1 MAELAKTHITITDES
16 ASAAGGTTLVPL
28 YVFATEQDK
37 VIDENTGAIAP
48 ATTKELANQLL
59 VVTSRNDC
67 VNSYGV
73 PKFTTV
79 AGTVQQGDELNEVG
93 LFGLYD
99 SLGATSVA
107 YALRADIDLKQLKS
121 QELEPTAKVKNNTK
135 WLDVENTSWGFFI
148 NEDPNKSIARRW
160 SQVTDVV
167 VVEELKNNKP
177 EIDPE
182 EGELAVYFEKL
193 LNGTKVV
200 GLRQRTYQAVAG
212 EWYEIGTPEWKAIV
226 AEDEYNEPEVVF
238 SSYLN
243 YPTNNVK
250 GSIWVKTSPVNNGVA
265 YDLKQYKS
273 ETDRWSDVNLPM
285 FKSFVEAETT
295 IGTALST
302 NSLIAK
308 YEEDSDR
315 ITFYQFGGEGFKKS
329 SEEIANFTLAY
340 PQQLEINTPF
350 GSVNV
355 EFSSREYTV
364 DDVASLIRAQVSTLG
379 KYGYAVS
386 VDGKKLVLLSTNGY
400 AFGID
405 GEETIMSCIKL
416 DNGEYSD
423 WNLAIP
429 FEVSEAEPTAEP
441 EDGTLWFNGDDY
453 IVDIMVSD
461 GDSWKGYNNE
471 YPNASIYVTS
481 AEPDTTIENSLWI
494 DPSDSDY
501 PRIYRMYDGAWE
513 LIDNTDQTS
522 PLGILFADA
531 RAYASETEVGTFA
544 LSDDGKVISN
554 LLTSD
559 FVEPDAPSPQAYP
572 AGMLLFNTRFST
584 NNVKAYKSNVFE
596 GLAKKDGSYSVGG
609 FEANV
614 NNFASTSR
622 WVTASGNAENGAGL
636 FGRKAQRKMIVNALA
651 SAIKTN
657 EDIRTMDY
665 DFFFA
670 SCPGYPELDD
680 ELISLNVDKKETFEI
695 VSDTPARLKPSS
707 KSFIEWGSNKNNAV
721 SHGED
726 GRVLKNEF
734 VTRQYPS
741 VGLAS
746 NVDGLEVAV
755 PTSIA
760 KMRNLLVLPRG
771 QIAAGT
777 ENGQV
782 TNMASVGY
790 ITDEEEYTS
799 VVLNDGMGETLVAQS
814 INPIMPRRNS
824 GLLFWGEWTEN
835 PIQTS
840 SLSDEHGIITILRL
854 KRDLETAVQPFFFKI
869 NNEALRSDF
878 HKVLQNVLDIYI
890 GTGEIYDYTLVT
902 DSSVNTAARIGRKEL
917 WASIAIEIAKG
928 VEQIYLPIRVVAT
941 GALSGNS

>member
-16 ASAAGGTTLVPL
+16 ASAAGGTTLIPL

-37 VIDENTGAIAP
+37 VIDETTGAIAP

-121 QELEPTAKVKNNTK
+121 QELEPTAKVENNTK

-160 SQVTDVV
+160 VQMTDVV
-167 VVEELKNNKP
+167 VVEELENDKP
-177 EIDPE
+177 AIDPE

-193 LNGTKVV
+193 LNGTKAV
-200 GLRQRTYQAVAG
+200 GQRQRTYQAVSGA
-212 EWYEIGTPEWKAIV
+212 WYEIGTEEWKSVV
-226 AEDEYNEPEVVF
+226 AEDEYSTPEVIF
-238 SSYLN
+238 SSYLK
-243 YPTNNVK
+243 YPENNAK
-250 GSIWVKTSPVNNGVA
+250 GSIWVKTSPVNNGVD

-273 ETDRWSDVNLPM
+273 ETDRWADVNLPM
-285 FKSFVEAETT
+285 FGSFVDAEVSY
-295 IGTALST
+295 GASLST
-302 NSLIAK
+302 NSMIAK
-308 YEEDSDR
+308 YEDDSDR
-315 ITFYQFGGEGFKKS
+315 VTFYQFGGEGFKKTG
-329 SEEIANFTLAY
+329 EEIVPFTLSE
-340 PQQLEINTPF
+340 QEEFEFRTPF
-350 GSVNV
+350 GSVGV
-355 EFSSREYTV
+355 TFVSREYTA
-364 DDVASLIRAQVSTLG
+364 DDVVALIRAEVSTLG
-379 KYGYAVS
+379 KYGYSVS
-386 VDGKKLVLLSTNGY
+386 VNENKLVFSSANGY
-400 AFGID
+400 AFAID
-405 GEETIMSCIKL
+405 GDETLLESIKVEA
-416 DNGEYSD
+416 GEYAD
-423 WNLAIP
+423 WKLAKP
-429 FEVSEAEPTAEP
+429 FEVSETEPVAEPK
-441 EDGTLWFNGDDY
+441 DGTLWFNGDDY
-453 IVDIMVSD
+453 VVDIMVND
-461 GDSWKGYNNE
+461 GDAWKGYNNE
-471 YPNASIYVTS
+471 YPNAGIYVTS

-522 PLGILFADA
+522 PLGVLFADA
-531 RAYASETEVGTFA
+531 RAFASETEVGTFE
-544 LSDDGKVISN
+544 LSDDGKVVSN

-559 FVEPDAPSPQAYP
+559 FVEPDCPAPQAYP
-572 AGMLLFNTRFST
+572 EGIMLFNTRFST
-584 NNVKAYKSNVFE
+584 NNVKSYKSNAFE
-596 GLAKKDGSYSVGG
+596 GLTRKDGSYAVGS
-609 FEANV
+609 FTSNV
-614 NNFASTSR
+614 NTFASTSR
-622 WVTASGNAENGAGL
+622 WVSASGNAEDGAGL

-651 SAIKTN
+651 SAIKSN

-680 ELISLNVDKKETFEI
+680 ELIALNVDKKETFEI
-695 VSDTPARLKPSS
+695 VSDTPARLKPNSNA
-707 KSFIEWGSNKNNAV
+707 FITWGSNKNNAT
-721 SHGED
+721 SQGED
-726 GRVLKNEF
+726 GRVLRNEF

-741 VGLAS
+741 MGLAS

-755 PTSIA
+755 PTSVA

-771 QIAAGT
+771 QIAAGV

-790 ITDEEEYTS
+790 ITDEEEYAS

-840 SLSDEHGIITILRL
+840 SLADEHAIITILRL

-902 DSSVNTAARIGRKEL
+902 DSSVNTPARIGRKEL
-917 WASIAIEIAKG
+917 WGSIAIEIAKG

-941 GALSGNS
+941 GALSNS

>member
-37 VIDENTGAIAP
+37 VIDEDTGAIAP

-67 VNSYGV
+67 VNSYGI
-73 PKFTTV
+73 PKFTTLN
-79 AGTVQQGDELNEVG
+79 GTVQQGDELNEVG
-93 LFGLYD
+93 LYGLYD
-99 SLGATSVA
+99 GLGASSVA

-135 WLDVENTSWGFFI
+135 WLDVENTSFGFFI
-148 NEDPNKSIARRW
+148 NEDPNKSVARRW
-160 SQVTDVV
+160 VQLSDVV
-167 VVEELKNNKP
+167 VVEELENNKP
-177 EIDPE
+177 AIDPE
-182 EGELAVYFEKL
+182 EGEIAVYFEKL
-193 LNGTKVV
+193 MNGTKAV
-200 GLRQRTYQAVAG
+200 GLTQISYQAVKG
-212 EWYEIGTPEWKAIV
+212 EWYEIGTEEWKSAV
-226 AEDEYNEPEVVF
+226 AEDVYETPEVIF
-238 SSYLN
+238 SSYTK
-243 YPTNNVK
+243 YPSNNVK
-250 GSIWVKTSPVNNGVA
+250 GSIWIKTSAVNNGVS

-273 ETDRWSDVNLPM
+273 DTDRWSNVNLPM
-285 FKSFVEAETT
+285 FSSFVDAETT
-295 IGTALST
+295 FGSSLST
-302 NSLIAK
+302 SSMIAK
-308 YEEDSDR
+308 YEDGSDR
-315 ITFYQFGGEGFKKS
+315 ITFYQFGGEGFKKTS
-329 SEEIANFTLAY
+329 DEIATFILSYEQTLDFIT
-340 PQQLEINTPF
+340 PFDSIEINF
-350 GSVNV
+350 V
-355 EFSSREYTV
+355 SREYTV
-364 DDVASLIRAQVSTLG
+364 DDVASIIRAQVSTLG

-386 VDGKKLVLLSTNGY
+386 VDGNKISISSSKGY
-400 AFGID
+400 AFELNGD
-405 GEETIMSCIKL
+405 ETLMSCLKL

-423 WNLAIP
+423 WNLEKP
-429 FEVSEAEPTAEP
+429 FEVSDVEPTAEP

-453 IVDIMVSD
+453 IVDIMVND
-461 GDSWKGYNNE
+461 GDSWKGFNHAQGYE
-471 YPNASIYVTS
+471 NASIYVTS
-481 AEPDTTIENSLWI
+481 LEPDTTVENTLWI

-513 LIDNTDQTS
+513 LVDNTDQS
-522 PLGILFADA
+522 SGLGILFADA
-531 RAYASETEVGTFA
+531 RAYASETEVGTFE
-544 LSDDGKVISN
+544 LSDDAKVISN

-559 FVEPDAPSPQAYP
+559 FVEPDCPSPQAYP

-584 NNVKAYKSNVFE
+584 NNVKAYKSNAFE
-596 GLAKKDGSYSVGG
+596 GLTDKNGKYSIGG
-609 FEANV
+609 FTANV
-614 NNFASTSR
+614 NNFVTTAR
-622 WVTASGNAENGAGL
+622 WVSASGNAEDGAGL
-636 FGRKAQRKMIVNALA
+636 FGRKAQRKMVVNALA

-680 ELISLNVDKKETFEI
+680 ELISLNVDKKEMFEI

-707 KSFIEWGSNKNNAV
+707 NEFINWGANKNNAIT
-721 SHGED
+721 HGED

-760 KMRNLLVLPRG
+760 KMKNLLVLPRG

-782 TNMASVGY
+782 SNMASVGY
-790 ITDEEEYTS
+790 ITDEEEYAS

-840 SLSDEHGIITILRL
+840 SLADEHGIITILRL
-854 KRDLETAVQPFFFKI
+854 KRDLETSVQPFFFKI

-941 GALSGNS
+941 GTLSS